1 MRIDVRSK
9 DLEVSELTREYVD
22 HRLGFALRRFDG
34 RITNVRVHL
43 EDVNGPKGG
52 IDKRC
57 RIEVNGERSLQVIV
71 NETQGDL
78 HAAIDAA
85 ADRVGHQVARAIER
99 VRERSA

>member
-9 DLEVSELTREYVD
+9 DLEVSGATREYVD
-22 HRLGFALRRFDG
+22 RRLSFALRRFDG
-34 RITNVRVHL
+34 HINNVRVHL

-57 RIEVNGERSLQVIV
+57 RIEVNGEHSLQVIV
-71 NETQGDL
+71 NEMNGDL

-99 VRERSA
+99 GRERGA